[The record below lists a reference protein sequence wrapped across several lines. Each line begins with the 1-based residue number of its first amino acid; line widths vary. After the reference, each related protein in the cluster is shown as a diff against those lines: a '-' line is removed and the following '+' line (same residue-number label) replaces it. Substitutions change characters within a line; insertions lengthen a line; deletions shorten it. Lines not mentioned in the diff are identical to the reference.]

1 MMGYTVEYQPDRDLI
16 IVRHEGGL
24 DNNVLLS
31 YGAEALKL
39 AAQHKCHRFL
49 LDQTQ
54 SVIVEDSARIFEFAA
69 ELDKLGLQRTDK
81 VAVLIARD
89 IANHLFFETVARN
102 RGYNLRYFYDA
113 APAMEWLEQ
122 PQP

>member
-1 MMGYTVEYQPDRDLI
+1 MGYIVGYQPDRDLI
-16 IVRHEGGL
+16 FVRHEGDL
-24 DNNVLLS
+24 DYNVLLS

-39 AAQHKCHRFL
+39 AAQHNCHRFL
-49 LDQTQ
+49 IDQTQ
-54 SVIVEDSARIFEFAA
+54 SVIVEDTARIFEFAA

-102 RGYNLRYFYDA
+102 RGYNLRYFYDV

-122 PQP
+122 TQP